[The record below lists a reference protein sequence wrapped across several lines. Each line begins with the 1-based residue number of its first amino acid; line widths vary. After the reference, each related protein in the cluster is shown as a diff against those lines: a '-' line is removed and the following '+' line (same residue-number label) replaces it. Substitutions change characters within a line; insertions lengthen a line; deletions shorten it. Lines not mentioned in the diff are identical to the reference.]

1 MMSAPSSPS
10 SSSSSSSS
18 STAFGGTETRTR
30 TRTGRGGGAGFT
42 LVEILVVLVIVGL
55 IGGMSIRGLRS
66 LAKSDLRTSVS
77 HLSGAMRYLFNR
89 AATTGKY
96 HRLVIDVDQGRYWAE
111 VSDDQ
116 FYMPREPETEASRK
130 KLAELE
136 ADLDEREAR
145 RKEMA
150 AAAGDDEDVS
160 KVVPMDF
167 RPKRARFG
175 AFKETALKAV
185 QMKSTKVMD
194 VFTPR
199 VADPVERGRAYIYF
213 FPLGMTEPAII
224 HLSDP
229 AGGTIY
235 SLVVHPV
242 TGRIQVVNEYV
253 RPPIDDR
260 VDDEGEAVP

>member
-1 MMSAPSSPS
+1 MMFRSSASFAFSSPS
-10 SSSSSSSS
+10 CP
-18 STAFGGTETRTR
+18 TDARGGTS
-30 TRTGRGGGAGFT
+30 TRTGGRAGGFT
-42 LVEILVVLVIVGL
+42 LIEILVVIVIVGL
-55 IGGMSIRGLRS
+55 IAGLSIRGLRS
-66 LAKSDLRTSVS
+66 IAKSDLRSSVS

-111 VSDDQ
+111 VTDDQ
-116 FYMPREPETEASRK
+116 FYIPREPETEASRK

-150 AAAGDDEDVS
+150 AATGDEEDLS

-175 AFKETALKAV
+175 AFKETALKPV

-199 VADPVERGRAYIYF
+199 VADPVEHGRAYVYF
-213 FPLGMTEPAII
+213 FPLGMTEPAVI
-224 HLSDP
+224 HLSDL
-229 AGGTIY
+229 GGENIY

-242 TGRIQVVNEYV
+242 TGRIQVLNEYV

-260 VDDEGEAVP
+260 VDDQGEAVPP